1 MYVGVASL
9 RFKMTLKISAAP
21 STPNTLLG
29 NVPVLYEALL
39 LNKPVDCS
47 QRAPPFFCGWWEYKL
62 D

>member
-9 RFKMTLKISAAP
+9 RFKMTLKFSAAP

-39 LNKPVDCS
+39 LNKPVDC
-47 QRAPPFFCGWWEYKL
+47 
-62 D
+62 